1 MVADSLRRQETAY
14 AHADILSAL
23 AQRKAQLES
32 EPFPRL
38 TASRKQL
45 ADAATTADSLRYN
58 VCLTLTQAHET
69 LRQLRDLQ
77 HTLAQYTGYTEPI
90 RIRLGSGRLWN
101 PDREYPETDTYPR
114 YLILSTE
121 CDGSATAY
129 EPYPDGTETKF
140 TEAET
145 AAMLARHAKATLS
158 AVKRL
163 SRQIG

>member
-32 EPFPRL
+32 EPFPKL
-38 TASRKQL
+38 VAQRKYL
-45 ADAATTADSLRYN
+45 ADAAMTADSLRYN

-90 RIRLGSGRLWN
+90 RIRVGTGRYWT
-101 PDREYPETDTYPR
+101 PDHEYPDAETYPR
-114 YLILSTE
+114 YMVLSTE
-121 CDGSATAY
+121 CDGTPTAY

-145 AAMLARHAKATLS
+145 AAMLARHAKATLA